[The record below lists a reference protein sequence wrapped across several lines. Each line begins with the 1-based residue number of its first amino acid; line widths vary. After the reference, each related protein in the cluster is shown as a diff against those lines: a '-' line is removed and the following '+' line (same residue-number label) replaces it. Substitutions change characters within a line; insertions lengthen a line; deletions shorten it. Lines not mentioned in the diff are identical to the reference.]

1 MKIVYMGNQKLEFN
15 LSSQNFEEDIVT
27 SGWMVARRFS
37 QFYRLHQYLK
47 SKYPS
52 VSELQFPKRT
62 VVMKFQQDQLVE
74 ERKNKLEKYLKA
86 LIKNKDVCSD
96 ALFRSFLSSEGFDF
110 DTTEKS
116 IKMKS
121 KQKSVSNMATKLY
134 NGISNQTNLNLP
146 YSKFLDKQSTSNF
159 IDTEG
164 NVSTFKDKSGR
175 KGPNY
180 SNTNSNEMEKE
191 LSSFD
196 YNNNNNI
203 IIGEKIPF
211 VLPICNLLVSVFS
224 LSKSNMWLRG
234 KAVILVLQQLL
245 GSTIEKIARQ
255 YIDSIK
261 NPDVILNILSM
272 FQTKLW
278 PGGSFKKGSPPR
290 TQIQKSQ
297 TKKEAELIFE
307 AFMLD
312 SCSKVFGSDSA
323 RLAAKTIFSM
333 LQNPILNLHLFY
345 TVLQEILETLFPEI
359 IDK

>member
-1 MKIVYMGNQKLEFN
+1 
-15 LSSQNFEEDIVT
+15 
-27 SGWMVARRFS
+27 
-37 QFYRLHQYLK
+37 
-47 SKYPS
+47 
-52 VSELQFPKRT
+52 
-62 VVMKFQQDQLVE
+62 MKFQQDQLVE
-74 ERKNKLEKYLKA
+74 ERKNKLEKYLKE
-86 LIKNKDVCSD
+86 LLKDKEVCSD
-96 ALFRSFLSSEGFDF
+96 ALFRSFLSSEVFDF

-121 KQKSVSNMATKLY
+121 KRKSVSNMATKLY
-134 NGISNQTNLNLP
+134 NGISNQTKLNLP
-146 YSKFLDKQSTSNF
+146 YSKFLDSKNTSNSV
-159 IDTEG
+159 DTDD
-164 NVSTFKDKSGR
+164 NLSTLKDKKSG
-175 KGPNY
+175 KNGAQYGN
-180 SNTNSNEMEKE
+180 STNSNEMEKE

-234 KAVILVLQQLL
+234 RAVILVLQQLL
-245 GSTIEKIARQ
+245 GSTIEKISRQ

-278 PGGSFKKGSPPR
+278 PDGSFKKGSPPR
-290 TQIQKSQ
+290 TQIQKNQ
-297 TKKEAELIFE
+297 TKKEAEIIFE

-312 SCSKVFGSDSA
+312 SCSKVFGSDNA

-333 LQNPILNLHLFY
+333 LQNPILNIHLFY